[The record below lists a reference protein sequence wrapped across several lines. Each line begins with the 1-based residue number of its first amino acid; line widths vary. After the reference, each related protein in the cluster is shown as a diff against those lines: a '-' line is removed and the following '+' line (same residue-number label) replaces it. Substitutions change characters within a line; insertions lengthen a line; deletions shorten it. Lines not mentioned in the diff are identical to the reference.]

1 MRFEELRGYREH
13 KVIDIEF
20 IEKEKLN
27 IKIDELIVFLK
38 NRESYYIKDVRDDK
52 KEYFQINL
60 KINDEAFI
68 DELIDRQKT
77 YLAKL
82 NDMKTIEVLVY
93 NEEEISI
100 NNFSILRDEYLKI
113 KKSKKNQK
121 YKELKKSIEG
131 DIEKNYVFKSQ
142 GISYILFGKL
152 KDNER
157 EEYSLLG
164 VKSILAL
171 ERKEVSFIKENKT
184 KFIEAFSAIRDENLK
199 EIKGKKVTDNT
210 EKYNY
215 TIMKIKENIKF
226 TEDILEYEED
236 MEIKA
241 RINQLKNDSSSYLKI
256 WEAYVDKE
264 KKILRENLDDYY
276 KINDIKIANYED
288 DFFFEIQLDKEH
300 PFEKGDTLIVTKKN
314 PEILVKNDSEDVEKE
329 FFENLDYTEV
339 FIEKTLGNNSI
350 LVGCKKEEDLEGEK
364 DSYVFYSIKGGKTVD
379 ERREKAR
386 NLIADNK
393 TPMKELNLIIEGKKV
408 TKEKAGNYEALSIGT
423 KESLFPKYEPTEN
436 QKEAIQLALN
446 TPDIAI
452 IQGPPGTGKTTVITA
467 ILQRLSE
474 ERKEVG
480 NISGNNLLTS
490 FQHDAVNNALSRIKI
505 LGLPAEKYGI
515 KGGMEEEL
523 INKNFKNYI
532 NKVINIYYEE
542 NLEFKRAS
550 EENELKEIYKNYSD
564 RVKESLDEIEIK
576 ALIGKLKSFS
586 RKYQLTEEILEEL
599 RKIEDDCRGVR
610 KDYFIDKSYFYKI
623 PISENML
630 ADNGRY
636 FIEKSIEKI
645 EEAIKNKEIQASN
658 FSEELKILK
667 NSLAENKINF
677 SLLKG
682 CKISILSK
690 LTPVEYPFMDKVFN
704 QKIAEIFEKISSIIN
719 NIVRENKNFKE
730 RIKLKYLDELE
741 NNPLRV
747 RDTIR
752 EYITTFGATCQ
763 QTQGKEI
770 IKAKKRVLENKIN
783 IRELYNQSR
792 TYENVLIDEAA
803 RSNPPDLLIPMS
815 MAKRRIILVGDHKQ
829 LPHLIDEN
837 ILEQLKDEEGKK
849 EGKDVK
855 SFIEKQIKESMFE
868 NLKTSCEEL
877 EKYDGIKRVI
887 MLNRQYRMHPKMG
900 TFVSNHF
907 YEGKLENGLE
917 ADKFDNRLKGL
928 EGKAFAWFDISNKYE
943 EKGDKSKYRKK
954 EAEEIAKFIYRN
966 IDSEEAK
973 GKNFGIITFYSSQRD
988 EIIKELANEKNKAY
1002 EGQDLIVIRENNS
1015 YRINDKYKYSTEKGI
1030 SEKIRIGSVDAF
1042 QGMEFNFVCLS
1053 MVRSNK
1059 FLLDENNIRRKF
1071 GFLTNR
1077 NRLCVAMSRQKE
1089 LLVVFGDSKMLEGE
1103 KYTDIEVLQEYLKM
1117 CKEDGEYG
1125 KFESIL

>member
-1 MRFEELRGYREH
+1 MRFEELKGYIEQ
-13 KVIDIEF
+13 KVIDIDF
-20 IEKEKLN
+20 KEKKKMN
-27 IKIDELIVFLK
+27 IKIDYLIGFLK
-38 NRESYYIKDVRDDK
+38 FGEKYYIKDIRNEK
-52 KEYFQINL
+52 KEYFQISL
-60 KINDEAFI
+60 KKNNDRVFI
-68 DELIDRQKT
+68 DELIDRKKT

-82 NDMKTIEVLVY
+82 TDMKTIEVLVY
-93 NEEEISI
+93 NEEEMSI
-100 NNFSILRDEYLKI
+100 NNFSILRNDYFKI
-113 KKSKKNQK
+113 KKNKNSKK
-121 YKELKKSIEG
+121 YKELKKYIER

-142 GISYILFGKL
+142 GMSYIFFGKL
-152 KDNER
+152 KDSEK

-164 VKSILAL
+164 INSILTL
-171 ERKEVSFIKENKT
+171 EIKKMSFIKDDKT
-184 KFIEAFSAIRDENLK
+184 GFIEAFSVVK
-199 EIKGKKVTDNT
+199 EEKINNNS
-210 EKYNY
+210 EKYSY
-215 TIMKIKENIKF
+215 TIIKIKENIEF
-226 TEDILEYEED
+226 TEDILEYVED

-256 WEAYVDKE
+256 WEKYADIE
-264 KKILRENLDDYY
+264 KKILRENLDTYY
-276 KINDIKIANYED
+276 KISDVKVKSGET
-288 DFFFEIQLDKEH
+288 FLFEIQLNKKHSFKE
-300 PFEKGDTLIVTKKN
+300 GDTLIITKEN
-314 PEILVKNDSEDVEKE
+314 PEILIENDSDEVEKN
-329 FFENLDYTEV
+329 FFKNLEYVEV
-339 FIEKTLGNNSI
+339 TIEKVPTNSSI
-350 LVGCKKEEDLEGEK
+350 LISCNQEKDLEEEK
-364 DSYVFYSIKGGKTVD
+364 DSYIFYSIKGDKTVND
-379 ERREKAR
+379 RREKAR
-386 NLIADNK
+386 ELIANNK
-393 TPMKELNLIIEGKKV
+393 TPMRELNLIIEGKKV
-408 TKEKAGNYEALSIGT
+408 IKEKAGNYEALSIQT

-436 QKEAIQLALN
+436 QKEAIQIALN

-515 KGGMEEEL
+515 KAGMQEEL
-523 INKNFKNYI
+523 VNKNFKNYM

-542 NLEFKRAS
+542 NPELKRES
-550 EENELKEIYKNYSD
+550 EEKELREIYNDYAD
-564 RVKESLDEIEIK
+564 RIRESLDEIEIK
-576 ALIGKLKSFS
+576 NLIRKLKSFS
-586 RKYQLTEEILEEL
+586 RKYQLTKEILEEL
-599 RKIEDDCRGVR
+599 ERIEDDYRGVSR
-610 KDYFIDKSYFYKI
+610 TCFVDKSYFYKI

-630 ADNGRY
+630 IDDGKY
-636 FIEKSIEKI
+636 FIEKSIKI
-645 EEAIKNKEIQASN
+645 IEDAIKNNEIQASN
-658 FSEELKILK
+658 FIKELEILK
-667 NSLAENKINF
+667 NSLIENKLNF
-677 SLLKG
+677 YLLKE

-690 LTPVEYPFMDKVFN
+690 LAPVEYPFMDKAFN

-719 NIVRENKNFKE
+719 NIVRESKNFKE

-770 IKAKKRVLENKIN
+770 LNAKRRTLENKVN
-783 IRELYNQSR
+783 NGKFYDETR

-803 RSNPPDLLIPMS
+803 RSNPSDLLIPMS

-837 ILEQLKDEEGKK
+837 ILEYLKDEEKK
-849 EGKDVK
+849 NGGKDVK
-855 SFIEKQIKESMFE
+855 SYIEEQIKESMFE
-868 NLKTSCEEL
+868 YLKKSCEKL

-900 TFVSNHF
+900 AFVSKHF

-917 ADKFDNRLKGL
+917 EDKFDNRLKDL
-928 EGKAFAWFDISNKYE
+928 ERKAFAWFDISNKYQ
-943 EKGDKSKYRKK
+943 EKKKNNNSFYRNI
-954 EAEEIAKFIYRN
+954 EAKEIAKFIYKH

-973 GKNFGIITFYSSQRD
+973 GKNFGIITFYSSQKD
-988 EIIKELANEKNKAY
+988 EIFKELANEENKAY
-1002 EGQDLIVIRENNS
+1002 KGQELIVIKDNN
-1015 YRINDKYKYSTEKGI
+1015 YTINDKYKLSNEEGI
-1030 SEKIRIGSVDAF
+1030 NEKIRIGSVDAF

-1053 MVRSNK
+1053 MVRSN
-1059 FLLDENNIRRKF
+1059 DEKNIRRKF

-1103 KYTDIEVLQEYLKM
+1103 KHTDIEVLQEYLKM

>member
-1 MRFEELRGYREH
+1 MRFEELKGYIEQ
-13 KVIDIEF
+13 KVIDIDF
-20 IEKEKLN
+20 IEKEKMN
-27 IKIDELIVFLK
+27 IKIDYLIGFLK
-38 NRESYYIKDVRDDK
+38 FGEKYYIKDIRNEK
-52 KEYFQINL
+52 KEYFQISL
-60 KINDEAFI
+60 KKNNDRVFI
-68 DELIDRQKT
+68 DELIDRKKT

-82 NDMKTIEVLVY
+82 TDMETIEVIVY
-93 NEEEISI
+93 NEEEMSI
-100 NNFSILRDEYLKI
+100 NNFSIFRNEYLKI
-113 KKSKKNQK
+113 KKNKNSKK
-121 YKELKKSIEG
+121 YKELKKYIER

-142 GISYILFGKL
+142 GMSYIFFGKL
-152 KDNER
+152 KDSEK

-164 VKSILAL
+164 INSILTL
-171 ERKEVSFIKENKT
+171 ERKKMSFIKDNKT
-184 KFIEAFSAIRDENLK
+184 KFIEAFSVVK
-199 EIKGKKVTDNT
+199 EERINNNS

-215 TIMKIKENIKF
+215 TLIKIKENIKF
-226 TEDILEYEED
+226 TEDILEYMED

-256 WEAYVDKE
+256 WEKYADIE
-264 KKILRENLDDYY
+264 KKILRENLNTYC
-276 KINDIKIANYED
+276 KINDVKIVKYED
-288 DFFFEIQLDKEH
+288 DGFFFEIQLDKKH
-300 PFEKGDTLIVTKKN
+300 SFEKGDTLIIIKKD
-314 PEILVKNDSEDVEKE
+314 PKILIENDSEEMEKD
-329 FFENLDYTEV
+329 FFDNLDYTEV
-339 FIEKTLGNNSI
+339 FIEKTLKNNSI
-350 LVGCKKEEDLEGEK
+350 LVGCKQEKDLEEEK
-364 DSYVFYSIKGGKTVD
+364 DSYIFYSMKGGKTVND
-379 ERREKAR
+379 RREKAR
-386 NLIADNK
+386 KLITDNK
-393 TPMKELNLIIEGKKV
+393 TPMRELNLIIEGKKV
-408 TKEKAGNYEALSIGT
+408 TKEKAGNYEALSIQT

-436 QKEAIQLALN
+436 QKEAIQIALN

-515 KGGMEEEL
+515 KAGMQEEL
-523 INKNFKNYI
+523 VNKNFKNYM

-542 NLEFKRAS
+542 NPELKRES
-550 EENELKEIYKNYSD
+550 EEKELREIYNDYTN
-564 RVKESLDEIEIK
+564 RIRESLDEIEIK
-576 ALIGKLKSFS
+576 NLIRKLKFFS
-586 RKYQLTEEILEEL
+586 RKYQLTKEILEEL
-599 RKIEDDCRGVR
+599 ERIEDDYRGVSR
-610 KDYFIDKSYFYKI
+610 TCFVDKSYFYKI
-623 PISENML
+623 PISENMFV
-630 ADNGRY
+630 DNGRY
-636 FIEKSIEKI
+636 FVEKSIEKI
-645 EEAIKNKEIQASN
+645 EEAIKDKEIQASN
-658 FSEELKILK
+658 FVEELKILK
-667 NSLAENKINF
+667 NSLVENKINF

-690 LTPVEYPFMDKVFN
+690 LTPVEYPFMDKAFN

-770 IKAKKRVLENKIN
+770 LNAKRRTLENKIN
-783 IRELYNQSR
+783 NGKFYDETR

-837 ILEQLKDEEGKK
+837 ILEYLKDEEKK
-849 EGKDVK
+849 NGGKDVK
-855 SFIEKQIKESMFE
+855 SYIEEQIKESMFE
-868 NLKTSCEEL
+868 YLKKSCEKL

-900 TFVSNHF
+900 AFVSNHF

-917 ADKFDNRLKGL
+917 EDKFDNRLKDL
-928 EGKAFAWFDISNKYE
+928 ERKAFAWFDISNKYQ
-943 EKGDKSKYRKK
+943 EKKKNNNSFYRNI
-954 EAEEIAKFIYRN
+954 EAKEIAKFIYKH

-973 GKNFGIITFYSSQRD
+973 GKNFGIITFYSSQKD
-988 EIIKELANEKNKAY
+988 EILKELANEENKAY
-1002 EGQDLIVIRENNS
+1002 KRQELIVIKENN
-1015 YRINDKYKYSTEKGI
+1015 YAINDKYKLSNEEGI
-1030 SEKIRIGSVDAF
+1030 NEKIRIGSVDAF

-1053 MVRSNK
+1053 MVRSNNEK
-1059 FLLDENNIRRKF
+1059 NIRKKF

-1103 KYTDIEVLQEYLKM
+1103 KHTDIEVLQEYLKM

>member
-1 MRFEELRGYREH
+1 MRFEELKGYIEQ
-13 KVIDIEF
+13 KVIDIDF
-20 IEKEKLN
+20 IEKENLN
-27 IKIDELIVFLK
+27 IKIDYLIVFLK
-38 NRESYYIKDVRDDK
+38 NGASYYIKDVRDEK
-52 KEYFQINL
+52 KEYFQISL
-60 KINDEAFI
+60 KKNNDRVFI
-68 DELIDRQKT
+68 DELIDRKKT

-82 NDMKTIEVLVY
+82 TDMKTIEVLVY
-93 NEEEISI
+93 NEEEMSI
-100 NNFSILRDEYLKI
+100 NNFSILRNDYFKI
-113 KKSKKNQK
+113 KKNKNSKK
-121 YKELKKSIEG
+121 YKELKKYIER

-142 GISYILFGKL
+142 GMSYIFFGKL
-152 KDNER
+152 KDSEK

-164 VKSILAL
+164 INSILTL
-171 ERKEVSFIKENKT
+171 ERKEMSFIKDDKT
-184 KFIEAFSAIRDENLK
+184 EFIEAFSVVK
-199 EIKGKKVTDNT
+199 EEKINNNS
-210 EKYNY
+210 EKYSY
-215 TIMKIKENIKF
+215 TIIKIKENIEF
-226 TEDILEYEED
+226 TEDILEYVED

-241 RINQLKNDSSSYLKI
+241 RINQLKNDSSSYLRI
-256 WEAYVDKE
+256 WEKYADIE
-264 KKILRENLDDYY
+264 KKILRENLDTYY
-276 KINDIKIANYED
+276 KISDVKVKSGET
-288 DFFFEIQLDKEH
+288 FLFEIQLNKKHSFKE
-300 PFEKGDTLIVTKKN
+300 GDTLIITKEN
-314 PEILVKNDSEDVEKE
+314 PEILIENDSDEVEKN
-329 FFENLDYTEV
+329 FFKNLEYVEV
-339 FIEKTLGNNSI
+339 TIEKVPTNSSI
-350 LVGCKKEEDLEGEK
+350 LISCNQEKDLEEEK
-364 DSYVFYSIKGGKTVD
+364 DSYIFYSIKGDKTVND
-379 ERREKAR
+379 RREKAR
-386 NLIADNK
+386 ELIANNK
-393 TPMKELNLIIEGKKV
+393 TPMRELNLIIEGKKV
-408 TKEKAGNYEALSIGT
+408 IKEKAGNYEALSIQT

-436 QKEAIQLALN
+436 QKEAIQIALN

-515 KGGMEEEL
+515 KAGMQEEL
-523 INKNFKNYI
+523 VNKNFKNYM

-542 NLEFKRAS
+542 NPELKRES
-550 EENELKEIYKNYSD
+550 EEKELREIYNDYAD
-564 RVKESLDEIEIK
+564 RIRESLDEIEIK
-576 ALIGKLKSFS
+576 NLIRKLKSFS
-586 RKYQLTEEILEEL
+586 RKYQLTKEILEEL
-599 RKIEDDCRGVR
+599 ERIEDDYRGVSR
-610 KDYFIDKSYFYKI
+610 TCFVDKSYFYKI

-630 ADNGRY
+630 IDDGKY
-636 FIEKSIEKI
+636 FIEKSIKI
-645 EEAIKNKEIQASN
+645 IEDAIKNNEIQASN
-658 FSEELKILK
+658 FIKELEILK
-667 NSLAENKINF
+667 NSLIENKLNF
-677 SLLKG
+677 YLLKE

-690 LTPVEYPFMDKVFN
+690 LAPVEYPFMDKAFN

-719 NIVRENKNFKE
+719 NIVRESKNFKE

-770 IKAKKRVLENKIN
+770 LNAKRRTLENKVN
-783 IRELYNQSR
+783 NGKFYDETR

-837 ILEQLKDEEGKK
+837 ILEYLKDEEKK
-849 EGKDVK
+849 NGGKDVK
-855 SFIEKQIKESMFE
+855 SYIEEQIKESMFE
-868 NLKTSCEEL
+868 YLKKSCKKL

-900 TFVSNHF
+900 AFVSKHF

-917 ADKFDNRLKGL
+917 EDKFDNRLKDL
-928 EGKAFAWFDISNKYE
+928 ERKAFAWFDISNKYQ
-943 EKGDKSKYRKK
+943 EKKKNNNSFYRNI
-954 EAEEIAKFIYRN
+954 EAKEIAKFIYKH

-973 GKNFGIITFYSSQRD
+973 GKNFGIITFYSSQKD
-988 EIIKELANEKNKAY
+988 EIFKELANEENKAY
-1002 EGQDLIVIRENNS
+1002 KGQELIVIKDNN
-1015 YRINDKYKYSTEKGI
+1015 YTINDKYKLSNEEGI
-1030 SEKIRIGSVDAF
+1030 NEKIRIGSVDAF

-1053 MVRSNK
+1053 MVRSN
-1059 FLLDENNIRRKF
+1059 DEKNIRRKF

-1103 KYTDIEVLQEYLKM
+1103 KHTDIEVLQEYLKM

>member
-1 MRFEELRGYREH
+1 MRFEELKGYIEQ
-13 KVIDIEF
+13 KVIDIDF
-20 IEKEKLN
+20 IEKENLN
-27 IKIDELIVFLK
+27 IKIDDLIVFLK
-38 NRESYYIKDVRDDK
+38 NGASYYIKDVRDEK
-52 KEYFQINL
+52 KEYFQISL
-60 KINDEAFI
+60 KKNNDRVFI
-68 DELIDRQKT
+68 DELIDRKKT

-82 NDMKTIEVLVY
+82 TDMKTIEVLVY
-93 NEEEISI
+93 NEEEMSI
-100 NNFSILRDEYLKI
+100 NNFSILRNDYFKI
-113 KKSKKNQK
+113 KKNKNSKK
-121 YKELKKSIEG
+121 YKELKKYIER

-142 GISYILFGKL
+142 GMSYIFFGK
-152 KDNER
+152 

-164 VKSILAL
+164 INSILTL
-171 ERKEVSFIKENKT
+171 ERKEMSFIKDDKT
-184 KFIEAFSAIRDENLK
+184 EFIEAFSVVK
-199 EIKGKKVTDNT
+199 EEKINNNS
-210 EKYNY
+210 EKYSY
-215 TIMKIKENIKF
+215 TIIKIKENIEF
-226 TEDILEYEED
+226 TEDILEYVED

-256 WEAYVDKE
+256 WEKYADIE
-264 KKILRENLDDYY
+264 KKILRENLDTYY
-276 KINDIKIANYED
+276 KISDVKVKSGET
-288 DFFFEIQLDKEH
+288 FLFEIQLNKKHSFKE
-300 PFEKGDTLIVTKKN
+300 GDTLIITKEN
-314 PEILVKNDSEDVEKE
+314 PEILIENDSDEVEKN
-329 FFENLDYTEV
+329 FFKNLEYVEV
-339 FIEKTLGNNSI
+339 TIEKVPTNSSI
-350 LVGCKKEEDLEGEK
+350 LISCNQEKDLEEEK
-364 DSYVFYSIKGGKTVD
+364 DSYIFYSIKGDKTVND
-379 ERREKAR
+379 RREKAR
-386 NLIADNK
+386 ELIANNK
-393 TPMKELNLIIEGKKV
+393 TPMRELNLIIEGKKV
-408 TKEKAGNYEALSIGT
+408 IKEKAGNYEALSIQT

-436 QKEAIQLALN
+436 QKEAIQIALN

-515 KGGMEEEL
+515 KAGMQEEL
-523 INKNFKNYI
+523 VNKNFKNYM

-542 NLEFKRAS
+542 NPELKRES
-550 EENELKEIYKNYSD
+550 EEKELREIYNDYAD
-564 RVKESLDEIEIK
+564 RIRESLDEIEIK
-576 ALIGKLKSFS
+576 NLIRKLKSFS
-586 RKYQLTEEILEEL
+586 RKYQLTKEILEEL
-599 RKIEDDCRGVR
+599 ERIEDDYRGVSR
-610 KDYFIDKSYFYKI
+610 TCFVDKSYFYKI

-630 ADNGRY
+630 IDDGKY
-636 FIEKSIEKI
+636 FIEKSIKI
-645 EEAIKNKEIQASN
+645 IEDAIKNNEIQASN
-658 FSEELKILK
+658 FIKELEILK
-667 NSLAENKINF
+667 NSLIENKLNF
-677 SLLKG
+677 YLLKE

-690 LTPVEYPFMDKVFN
+690 LAPVEYPFMDKAFN

-719 NIVRENKNFKE
+719 NIVRESKNFKE

-770 IKAKKRVLENKIN
+770 LNAKKRTLENKVN
-783 IRELYNQSR
+783 NGKFYDETR

-837 ILEQLKDEEGKK
+837 ILEYLKDEEKK
-849 EGKDVK
+849 NGGKDVK
-855 SFIEKQIKESMFE
+855 SYIEEQIKESMFE
-868 NLKTSCEEL
+868 YLKKSCEKL

-900 TFVSNHF
+900 AFVSKHF

-917 ADKFDNRLKGL
+917 EDKFDNRLKDL
-928 EGKAFAWFDISNKYE
+928 ERKAFAWFDISNKYQ
-943 EKGDKSKYRKK
+943 EKKKNNNSFYRNI
-954 EAEEIAKFIYRN
+954 EAKEIAKFIYKH

-973 GKNFGIITFYSSQRD
+973 GKNFGIITFYSSQKD
-988 EIIKELANEKNKAY
+988 EIFKELANEENKAY
-1002 EGQDLIVIRENNS
+1002 KGQELIVIKDNN
-1015 YRINDKYKYSTEKGI
+1015 YTINDKYKLSNEEGI
-1030 SEKIRIGSVDAF
+1030 NEKIRIGSVDAF

-1053 MVRSNK
+1053 MVRSN
-1059 FLLDENNIRRKF
+1059 DEKNIRRKF

-1103 KYTDIEVLQEYLKM
+1103 KHTDIEVLQEYLKM

>member
-1 MRFEELRGYREH
+1 MRFEELKGYIEQ
-13 KVIDIEF
+13 KVIDIDF
-20 IEKEKLN
+20 IEKENLN
-27 IKIDELIVFLK
+27 IKIDDLIVFLK
-38 NRESYYIKDVRDDK
+38 NGDSYYIKDVRDEK
-52 KEYFQINL
+52 KEYFQISL
-60 KINDEAFI
+60 KKNNDRVFI
-68 DELIDRQKT
+68 DELIDRKKT

-82 NDMKTIEVLVY
+82 TDMKTIEVLVY
-93 NEEEISI
+93 NEEEMSI
-100 NNFSILRDEYLKI
+100 NNFSILRNDYFKI
-113 KKSKKNQK
+113 KKNKNSKK
-121 YKELKKSIEG
+121 YKELKKYIER

-142 GISYILFGKL
+142 GMSYIFFGKL
-152 KDNER
+152 KDSEK

-164 VKSILAL
+164 INSILTL
-171 ERKEVSFIKENKT
+171 ERKKMSFIKDDKT
-184 KFIEAFSAIRDENLK
+184 EFIEAFSVVK
-199 EIKGKKVTDNT
+199 EEKINNNS
-210 EKYNY
+210 EKYSY
-215 TIMKIKENIKF
+215 TIIKIKENIEF
-226 TEDILEYEED
+226 TEDILEYVED

-256 WEAYVDKE
+256 WEKYADIE
-264 KKILRENLDDYY
+264 KKILRENLDTYY
-276 KINDIKIANYED
+276 KISDVKVKSGET
-288 DFFFEIQLDKEH
+288 FLFEIQLNKKHSFKE
-300 PFEKGDTLIVTKKN
+300 GDTLIITKEN
-314 PEILVKNDSEDVEKE
+314 PEILIENDSDEVEKN
-329 FFENLDYTEV
+329 FFKNLEYVEV
-339 FIEKTLGNNSI
+339 TIEKVPTNSSI
-350 LVGCKKEEDLEGEK
+350 LISCNQEKDLEEEK
-364 DSYVFYSIKGGKTVD
+364 DSYIFYSIKGDKTVND
-379 ERREKAR
+379 RREKAR
-386 NLIADNK
+386 ELIANNK
-393 TPMKELNLIIEGKKV
+393 TPMRELNLIIEGKKV
-408 TKEKAGNYEALSIGT
+408 IKEKAGNYEALSIQT

-436 QKEAIQLALN
+436 QKEAIQIALN

-515 KGGMEEEL
+515 KAGMQEEL
-523 INKNFKNYI
+523 VNKNFKNYM

-542 NLEFKRAS
+542 NPELKRES
-550 EENELKEIYKNYSD
+550 EEKELREIYNDYAD
-564 RVKESLDEIEIK
+564 RIRESLDEIEIK
-576 ALIGKLKSFS
+576 NLIRKLKSFS
-586 RKYQLTEEILEEL
+586 RKYQLTKEILEEL
-599 RKIEDDCRGVR
+599 ERIEDDYRGVSR
-610 KDYFIDKSYFYKI
+610 TCFVDKSYFYKI

-630 ADNGRY
+630 IDDGKY
-636 FIEKSIEKI
+636 FIEKSIKI
-645 EEAIKNKEIQASN
+645 IEDAIKNNEIQVSN
-658 FSEELKILK
+658 FIKELEILK
-667 NSLAENKINF
+667 NSLIENKLNF
-677 SLLKG
+677 YLLKE

-690 LTPVEYPFMDKVFN
+690 LAPVEYPFMDKAFN

-719 NIVRENKNFKE
+719 NIVRESKNFKE

-770 IKAKKRVLENKIN
+770 LNAKRRTLENKVN
-783 IRELYNQSR
+783 NGKFYDETR

-837 ILEQLKDEEGKK
+837 ILEYLKDEEKK
-849 EGKDVK
+849 NGGKDVK
-855 SFIEKQIKESMFE
+855 SYIEEQIKESMFE
-868 NLKTSCEEL
+868 YLKKSCEKL

-900 TFVSNHF
+900 VFVSKHF

-917 ADKFDNRLKGL
+917 EDKFDNRLKDL
-928 EGKAFAWFDISNKYE
+928 ERKAFAWFDISNKYQ
-943 EKGDKSKYRKK
+943 EKKKNNNSFYRNI
-954 EAEEIAKFIYRN
+954 EAKEIAKFIYKH

-973 GKNFGIITFYSSQRD
+973 GKNFGIITFYSSQKD
-988 EIIKELANEKNKAY
+988 EIFKELANEENKAY
-1002 EGQDLIVIRENNS
+1002 KGQELIVIKDNN
-1015 YRINDKYKYSTEKGI
+1015 YTINDKYKLSNEEGI
-1030 SEKIRIGSVDAF
+1030 NEKIRIGSVDAF

-1053 MVRSNK
+1053 MVRSN
-1059 FLLDENNIRRKF
+1059 DEKNIRRKF

-1103 KYTDIEVLQEYLKM
+1103 KHTDIEVLQEYLKM

>member
-1 MRFEELRGYREH
+1 MRFEELKGYIEQ
-13 KVIDIEF
+13 KVIDIDF
-20 IEKEKLN
+20 IEKENLN
-27 IKIDELIVFLK
+27 IKIDDLIVFLK
-38 NRESYYIKDVRDDK
+38 NGASYYIKDVRDEK
-52 KEYFQINL
+52 KEYFQISL

-68 DELIDRQKT
+68 DELIDRKKT

-82 NDMKTIEVLVY
+82 TDMKTIEVLVY
-93 NEEEISI
+93 NEEEMSI
-100 NNFSILRDEYLKI
+100 NNFSILRNDYFKI
-113 KKSKKNQK
+113 KKNKNSKK
-121 YKELKKSIEG
+121 YKELKKYIER

-142 GISYILFGKL
+142 GMSYIFFGKL
-152 KDNER
+152 KDSEK

-164 VKSILAL
+164 INSILTL
-171 ERKEVSFIKENKT
+171 ERKKMSFIKDDKT
-184 KFIEAFSAIRDENLK
+184 EFIEAFSVVK
-199 EIKGKKVTDNT
+199 EEKINNNS
-210 EKYNY
+210 EKYSY
-215 TIMKIKENIKF
+215 TIIKIKENIEF
-226 TEDILEYEED
+226 TEDILEYVED

-256 WEAYVDKE
+256 WEKYADIE
-264 KKILRENLDDYY
+264 KKILRENLDTYY
-276 KINDIKIANYED
+276 KISDVKVKSGET
-288 DFFFEIQLDKEH
+288 FLFEIQLNKKHSFKE
-300 PFEKGDTLIVTKKN
+300 GDTLIITKEN
-314 PEILVKNDSEDVEKE
+314 PEILIENDSDEVEKN
-329 FFENLDYTEV
+329 FFKNLEYVEV
-339 FIEKTLGNNSI
+339 TIEKVPTNSSI
-350 LVGCKKEEDLEGEK
+350 LISCNQEKDLEEEK
-364 DSYVFYSIKGGKTVD
+364 DSYIFYSIKGDKTVND
-379 ERREKAR
+379 RREKAR
-386 NLIADNK
+386 ELIANNK
-393 TPMKELNLIIEGKKV
+393 TPMRELNLIIEGKKV
-408 TKEKAGNYEALSIGT
+408 IKEKAGNYEALSIQT

-436 QKEAIQLALN
+436 QKEAIQIALN

-515 KGGMEEEL
+515 KAGMQEEL
-523 INKNFKNYI
+523 VNKNFKNYM

-542 NLEFKRAS
+542 NPELKRES
-550 EENELKEIYKNYSD
+550 EEKELREIYNDYAD
-564 RVKESLDEIEIK
+564 RIRESLDEIEIK
-576 ALIGKLKSFS
+576 NLIRKLKSFS
-586 RKYQLTEEILEEL
+586 RKYQLTKEILEEL
-599 RKIEDDCRGVR
+599 ERIEDDYRGVSR
-610 KDYFIDKSYFYKI
+610 TCFVDKSYFYKI

-630 ADNGRY
+630 IDDGKY
-636 FIEKSIEKI
+636 FIEKSIKI
-645 EEAIKNKEIQASN
+645 IEDAIKNNEIQVSN
-658 FSEELKILK
+658 FIKELEILK
-667 NSLAENKINF
+667 NSLIENKLNF
-677 SLLKG
+677 YLLKE

-690 LTPVEYPFMDKVFN
+690 LAPVEYPFMDKAFN

-719 NIVRENKNFKE
+719 NIVRESKNFKE

-770 IKAKKRVLENKIN
+770 LNAKRRTLENKVN
-783 IRELYNQSR
+783 NGKFYDETR

-837 ILEQLKDEEGKK
+837 ILEYLKDEEKK
-849 EGKDVK
+849 NGGKDVK
-855 SFIEKQIKESMFE
+855 SYIEEQIKESMFE
-868 NLKTSCEEL
+868 YLKKSCEKL

-900 TFVSNHF
+900 VFVSKHF

-917 ADKFDNRLKGL
+917 EDKFDNRLKDL
-928 EGKAFAWFDISNKYE
+928 ERKAFAWFDISNKYQ
-943 EKGDKSKYRKK
+943 EKKKNNNSFYRNI
-954 EAEEIAKFIYRN
+954 EAKEIAKFIYKH

-973 GKNFGIITFYSSQRD
+973 GKNFGIITFYSSQKD
-988 EIIKELANEKNKAY
+988 EIFKELANEENKAY
-1002 EGQDLIVIRENNS
+1002 KGQELIVIKDNN
-1015 YRINDKYKYSTEKGI
+1015 YTINDKYKLSNEEGI
-1030 SEKIRIGSVDAF
+1030 NEKIRIGSVDAF

-1053 MVRSNK
+1053 MVRSN
-1059 FLLDENNIRRKF
+1059 DEKNIRRKF

-1103 KYTDIEVLQEYLKM
+1103 KHTDIEVLQEYLKM